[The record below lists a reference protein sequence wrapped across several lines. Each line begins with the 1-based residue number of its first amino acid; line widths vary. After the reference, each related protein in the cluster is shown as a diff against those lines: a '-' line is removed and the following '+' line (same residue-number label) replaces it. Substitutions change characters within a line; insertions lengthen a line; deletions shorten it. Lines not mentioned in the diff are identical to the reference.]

1 MEVKINKEIRNYT
14 ESIFFGLSLRQF
26 LFSCSACAVA
36 LLLYFILK
44 PYFGIETLSW
54 VCILGALPFAV
65 LGFVTYNGMTAEKF
79 IYAWIKS
86 EFLIPKKLAFN
97 STNIYKLML
106 ENIEKDRLIQN
117 EKDKKYKKNSKK
129 KQINKYDKK
138 LQISSKKRSN
148 KKSKNK
154 VKKENLIIDENF
166 EQDI

>member
-26 LFSCSACAVA
+26 LFSCSACIIA

-54 VCILGALPFAV
+54 VCILGAIPFAV

-86 EFLIPKKLAFN
+86 EILMPKKLMFRPA
-97 STNIYKLML
+97 NIYEQML
-106 ENIEKDRLIQN
+106 KNIETEKLN
-117 EKDKKYKKNSKK
+117 EIKKSKK
-129 KQINKYDKK
+129 KHETIKK
-138 LQISSKKRSN
+138 N
-148 KKSKNK
+148 KKIE
-154 VKKENLIIDENF
+154 KEEIIVDEDF